1 MELLHIVDFNEI
13 PEECYLPSNLN
24 TTVQKKRF
32 LENFAATLVD
42 KYILQLD
49 KVELLLRKTGEAQN
63 MEVVQNLGL
72 SADGRFMCRHPGC
85 PKTFRY
91 DGKRRQ
97 DHQATH
103 GITGQDAFRPISI
116 VNHDDDVYNYQ
127 LALLEFGMIIK
138 NFYDAISEGDGERVF
153 RSWKFMLLYL
163 KADGKRSSKYSLEAF
178 YMICQYYALLSER
191 HAHRLIWNRFA
202 KNGSGLGG
210 NIPLDLA
217 LEHLN
222 LVLKSCLRTLGP
234 NATNHNAVDRYCK
247 ALVTSK
253 KLIDQWDRTCA
264 YIRQSGK
271 HVSSEITNDMQK
283 IVKELMEKRA
293 LRPTE
298 GRHYVHYRS
307 IKHCLIADFDL
318 TAMFKWVNE
327 HKKLVHLNKV
337 AR

>member
-1 MELLHIVDFNEI
+1 M
-13 PEECYLPSNLN
+13 
-24 TTVQKKRF
+24 
-32 LENFAATLVD
+32 
-42 KYILQLD
+42 
-49 KVELLLRKTGEAQN
+49 
-63 MEVVQNLGL
+63 
-72 SADGRFMCRHPGC
+72 
-85 PKTFRY
+85 
-91 DGKRRQ
+91 
-97 DHQATH
+97 
-103 GITGQDAFRPISI
+103 
-116 VNHDDDVYNYQ
+116 YNYQ

-271 HVSSEITNDMQK
+271 HVSREITNDMQK

-298 GRHYVHYRS
+298 GLHYV
-307 IKHCLIADFDL
+307 
-318 TAMFKWVNE
+318 
-327 HKKLVHLNKV
+327 LNTV
-337 AR
+337 